1 MPMEIEITNTLYAGN
16 VQIPPGRYSV
26 RLDEATQTLILAKAG
41 EEVQLTP
48 LLRSSKMQVR
58 RSTAELR
65 QVGGEPAMLLV
76 VRTPPAQEWVVRLE
90 KAPAA

>member
-1 MPMEIEITNTLYAGN
+1 MPMEIEITDMLCAGS

-26 RLDEATQTLILAKAG
+26 RLDEATQTLTLSKAG

-58 RSTAELR
+58 HNTAELR
-65 QVGGEPAMLLV
+65 QVGGEPAMLLI

-90 KAPAA
+90 KAPAV